1 MGSLEVSSSAQPL
14 NTEVSR
20 PQPLL
25 PSPSSLITASPSSP
39 WAMPSALLSC
49 ALSPRSWVPLLMA
62 LVPLLAGMVLVN
74 LLYVSSLLPLLSS
87 FFSSLFPTSS
97 PFLLSYTL
105 VGARDQD
112 CPRTRRAVCPHRQ
125 EEPPLSLPPL
135 CCNIVTCPW
144 KIPHVCLR

>member
-1 MGSLEVSSSAQPL
+1 MGSLEVSSSARPL

-20 PQPLL
+20 PQPSL
-25 PSPSSLITASPSSP
+25 PSPSLPTTASPSSP

-49 ALSPRSWVPLLMA
+49 ASSPRSWGPLPMV
-62 LVPLLAGMVLVN
+62 LVPLLAVMVLAN
-74 LLYVSSLLPLLSS
+74 LLYVSSLLLPLS
-87 FFSSLFPTSS
+87 FFSSLLLTFSAFP
-97 PFLLSYTL
+97 LSYTL

-135 CCNIVTCPW
+135 CCNIVTCP
-144 KIPHVCLR
+144 